1 MMANLTDEDLIARFR
16 DRGDR
21 DALLE
26 LVSRYQ
32 GPIYNYLLG
41 RLGSPQRAEEAAQ
54 ETFLRMLRGLP
65 GYRAELPF
73 RPWLYRIALNAGRT
87 LLEQGRVRARKEQ
100 EASVESNGR
109 RTAVDPAE
117 NALHQEVHAA
127 LHELPDE
134 QKEALTLH
142 YAQGLSHAEVA
153 GALGVPPGTAAT
165 RIHQGLQSLR
175 SRFRAIE
182 ALAIE
187 QVLGNP
193 KVLAAPKSILKI
205 VAAEAA
211 KAVPAV
217 AGAAALVTAGGAV
230 NTKTGILI
238 ATAIL
243 CLAAG
248 GVVGYQVRG
257 TRVAA
262 EAPADAASA
271 RAGANG
277 PERGGGERRERAAL
291 PATDVA
297 QAPLPTPEVK
307 PAPARAGSAATSRM
321 RKLAANFAEEER
333 AWAQMKDRRHPTK
346 EEEAKVQAVAAK
358 MFTDPELMAII
369 TPGKTWTV
377 DEKTE
382 FTLAFLEE
390 MGFPAATADQAEAI
404 RKAIA
409 DWARVADS
417 PLDHYSSKVEKRI
430 AEVRENAALFESLKS
445 ILSKDQQPG
454 VRSLEQSG
462 FVGLSETRPAGFV
475 LSPPGPAQAATYVLN
490 SWSKQIVELD
500 EPDRTRLAAAASA
513 HAERLWNAQAELQ
526 AKYGDPYIRF
536 LSDTLKASALTQD
549 VEALIEATRNGGA
562 PKNSIQDYKAAHP
575 AWETELREGYLRL
588 LQAEK
593 ENREALIALLPAK
606 AGSIQKAKPYVY
618 LFSTSP

>member
-1 MMANLTDEDLIARFR
+1 MNNIADEGLIARFR

-21 DALLE
+21 EALLE

-32 GPIYNYLLG
+32 GAIYTFLLA

-87 LLEQGRVRARKEQ
+87 LVEQGRMRARKEQ
-100 EASVESNGR
+100 EASSASNGR

-117 NALHQEVHAA
+117 NALHEEVHAA
-127 LHELPDE
+127 LRELPDD

-142 YAQGLSHAEVA
+142 YSQGLSHAEVA
-153 GALGVPPGTAAT
+153 DALGVPAGTAAT

-182 ALAIE
+182 AMALE
-187 QVLGNP
+187 QVLRSP

-211 KAVPAV
+211 RAVPAV

-230 NTKTGILI
+230 TNTKTAILI
-238 ATAIL
+238 TTALL

-248 GVVGYQVRG
+248 GVVGYRVRG
-257 TRVAA
+257 ARGAA
-262 EAPADAASA
+262 ETPAEAASA
-271 RAGANG
+271 RAGAKG
-277 PERGGGERRERAAL
+277 PERDGEEGRKNTPL
-291 PATDVA
+291 PASDVA
-297 QAPLPTPEVK
+297 PPPTTASAEK
-307 PAPARAGSAATSRM
+307 PSAATTKAGSPSRI

-333 AWAQMKDRRHPTK
+333 AWASCKDRRNPTK
-346 EEEAKVQAVAAK
+346 EEEAKIQAVAAK
-358 MFTDPELMAII
+358 LFMDPELRDSL
-369 TPGKTWTV
+369 TSHSWSV

-390 MGFPAATADQAEAI
+390 LGFPPANAAQAESI

-409 DWARVADS
+409 DYARVADS
-417 PLDHYSSKVEKRI
+417 PLDRYSSKVEKRI
-430 AEVRENAALFESLKS
+430 LELRENAALFQTVTSVLTPQ
-445 ILSKDQQPG
+445 QQPFA
-454 VRSLEQSG
+454 RTLEQSG
-462 FVGLSETRPAGFV
+462 FVGLEEARPAGVV
-475 LSPPGPAQAATYVLN
+475 LAPPGAGQAPSYVLN
-490 SWSKQIVELD
+490 AWSKQIVELD
-500 EPDRTRLAAAASA
+500 EAERAQLATAASA

-526 AKYGDPYIRF
+526 AKYGDAYIRF
-536 LSDTLKASALTQD
+536 FSDTLRATARTTD
-549 VEALIEATRNGGA
+549 VEALLEQVRSGTKPPADT
-562 PKNSIQDYKAAHP
+562 IQEYKSAHP
-575 AWETELREGYLRL
+575 MWEAELREGYLRL